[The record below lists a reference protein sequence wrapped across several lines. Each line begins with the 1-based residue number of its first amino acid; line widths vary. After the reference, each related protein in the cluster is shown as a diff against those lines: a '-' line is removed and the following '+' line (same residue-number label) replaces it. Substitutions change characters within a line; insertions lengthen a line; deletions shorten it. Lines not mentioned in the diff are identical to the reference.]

1 MFNQVLKV
9 ALQLITDSLYYR
21 KFFEMEKEKTEE
33 NQNKSDL
40 YVRTSKLK
48 KYKNEFHVH
57 EDKYKKFVKP

>member
-1 MFNQVLKV
+1 
-9 ALQLITDSLYYR
+9 
-21 KFFEMEKEKTEE
+21 MEKEKTEE

-48 KYKNEFHVH
+48 KYKNEFPVH

>member
-1 MFNQVLKV
+1 
-9 ALQLITDSLYYR
+9 
-21 KFFEMEKEKTEE
+21 MEKEKTEE

-48 KYKNEFHVH
+48 NYKNEFHVH

>member
-1 MFNQVLKV
+1 
-9 ALQLITDSLYYR
+9 
-21 KFFEMEKEKTEE
+21 MEKEKTEE

-48 KYKNEFHVH
+48 EYKNKFHVH